1 MSDYNNYVEKAICLS
16 NHGEREELERFL
28 RQNSLRLENDIE
40 YSFALYDR
48 ERMVATGSFSGN
60 VLKCIAVD
68 SQYEGMGLAVKVLSR
83 LVIEEFVRG
92 RTHLFIYTKPEN
104 TGIFKE
110 LGFYEISRVPFK
122 VVLMENTP
130 DGISGFAMQ
139 LRKHKNP
146 GRVVGSIVINAN
158 PFTKGH
164 KYLVEKASAECD
176 WLHIF
181 IVWEDRSVFPS
192 EVRYS
197 LVKEGTKHLKNVT
210 VHKGKDYII
219 SNATFP
225 TYFLKK
231 PDEAVK
237 VQSMLD
243 IQIFREH
250 IAPALGINRR
260 YVGEEPYCP
269 VTVIYNQSMKEML
282 PSCGIEVF
290 EVPRKRLGS
299 HAISASRVRDL
310 LREGELNLVKE
321 MVPDTTFAFLNS
333 GDALSILVKVGN

>member
-1 MSDYNNYVEKAICLS
+1 MLDFNNYVEKTIHL
-16 NHGEREELERFL
+16 NNREEREQIERFL

-40 YSFALYDR
+40 YSFALYDG
-48 ERMVATGSFSGN
+48 ERMVATGSFSSN

-68 SQYEGMGLAVKVLSR
+68 SGYEGMGMAGKVLSR
-83 LVIEEFVRG
+83 LVTEEFRRG
-92 RTHLFIYTKPEN
+92 RTHLFIFTKPEN
-104 TGIFKE
+104 VGIFKE
-110 LGFYEISRVPFK
+110 MGFYEISRVPLK
-122 VVLMENTP
+122 VALMENIP
-130 DGISGFAMQ
+130 DGISGFTHR
-139 LRKHKNP
+139 LKKNKKP
-146 GRVVGSIVINAN
+146 GRAVGSIVVNAN

-164 KYLVEKASAECD
+164 KYLVEKASMECD

-181 IVWEDRSVFPS
+181 VVWEDRSVFPP
-192 EVRYS
+192 EVRYR
-197 LVKEGTKHLKNVT
+197 LVKEGIKHLKNVT

-225 TYFLKK
+225 TYFLKQ

-237 VQSMLD
+237 IQSVLD
-243 IQIFREH
+243 IKIFQQH

-269 VTVIYNQSMKEML
+269 VTIIYNQSMKEML
-282 PSCGIEVF
+282 PDRGIEVF
-290 EVPRKRLGS
+290 EISRKSLGGF
-299 HAISASRVRDL
+299 AISASRVRKL

-333 GDALSILVKVGN
+333 EDALSILDKIKN